1 MNQAFKRIFL
11 FGLGLI
17 VSIHFLLISAYC
29 LPINNKDSKLKM
41 ISYAYV
47 YPLFHQNWCLF
58 VPAPSAKNS
67 IFVRY
72 QTKTGYTDWQDI
84 LSNEIEIHKKN
95 RVVGRES
102 IYLLLSNSLIY
113 EFVALSGVSSSAY
126 TEMPKN
132 KDFEVLHFEIS
143 QYLKSNFDIEAGTP
157 CEYLLVSSNT
167 KSTDAYYFKFLLVN

>member
-11 FGLGLI
+11 LGLGLI
-17 VSIHFLLISAYC
+17 LGIHFLLISVYC
-29 LPINNKDSKLKM
+29 FPISYKDSKLKI

-67 IFVRY
+67 IYVRY
-72 QTKTGYTDWQDI
+72 QTKNGYTDWQDI
-84 LSNEIEIHKKN
+84 LSNEIENHKKN
-95 RVVGRES
+95 RIIGRES

-113 EFVALSGVSSSAY
+113 EFVALSGVSSRAY

-143 QYLKSNFDIEAGTP
+143 QYLKSNFNVKKGIP

-167 KSTDAYYFKFLLVN
+167 QSTDAYYFKSLIVN

>member
-1 MNQAFKRIFL
+1 MSQALKQIFL
-11 FGLGLI
+11 VVAGLML
-17 VSIHFLLISAYC
+17 SIHFLFISIYC
-29 LPINNKDSKLKM
+29 FPVRYKDNILKG

-72 QTKTGYTDWQDI
+72 QVNNQYTHWEDI
-84 LSNEIEIHKKN
+84 LSKEIDTHKQN
-95 RVVGRES
+95 RVTGRES
-102 IYLLLSNSLIY
+102 IYLMLSNSLIY
-113 EFVALSGVSSSAY
+113 EFVALSGVSSRAY
-126 TEMPKN
+126 AEMPKN

-143 QYLKSNFDIEAGTP
+143 QYLKSNYNLKKGTA

-167 KSTDAYYFKFLLVN
+167 QSTDAYYFKSLHIN

>member
-11 FGLGLI
+11 LGLGLI
-17 VSIHFLLISAYC
+17 IGIHFLLISVYC
-29 LPINNKDSKLKM
+29 LPISYKDNKLKV

-72 QTKTGYTDWQDI
+72 QTKTGYAAWQDI
-84 LSNEIEIHKKN
+84 LSNEIENHKKN
-95 RVVGRES
+95 RILGRES

-113 EFVALSGVSSSAY
+113 EFVALSGVSSRAY
-126 TEMPKN
+126 IEMPKN
-132 KDFEVLHFEIS
+132 KDFEVLHYEIS
-143 QYLKSNFDIEAGTP
+143 QYLKSNFDVQKGMP

-167 KSTDAYYFKFLLVN
+167 QSTDAYYFKSLIVN